1 MHKRQSMIVL
11 LTPLHSFFV
20 SWRVLQVQWPLH
32 YEDFWKTVCEDLEK
46 AFDELHGEITS
57 ELQLQL

>member
-1 MHKRQSMIVL
+1 VAVQKIESYFL
-11 LTPLHSFFV
+11 SFD
-20 SWRVLQVQWPLH
+20 Q
-32 YEDFWKTVCEDLEK
+32 YEDFWKTVCENLEK